1 VVALPTPKRV
11 AAAVRHRR
19 TRTVEDS
26 RMSLTE
32 HLTELRN
39 RLAKAIIAIAITSI
53 VCFIFEPHIF
63 NFLKEP
69 YCHLPAS
76 KRVTVGVNQECRL
89 YFFGIVD
96 GFMIRLKISAIA
108 GIIAASPVWLYQL
121 WSFITPGL
129 HRHERRWSLTFVAA
143 SLILFVL
150 GAFFAYLTLS
160 KGLSLLLGFGGNG
173 LASLLDVNKY
183 LSYVTAMLLIFGL
196 SFELPLLVTMLN
208 LAGVV
213 PTQKL
218 RDWRR
223 PEIFLV
229 FVFAAVVTPSQ
240 DPFTMLALG
249 LPMVLLY
256 EVAVIIGRINDRRKA
271 RKGDQSPYAHLG
283 DDETSP
289 LDLDLDLPEPTP
301 APAGPAAEAPFVPP
315 TASAGASSPTATSN
329 GSSGGGSH
337 LDIT

>member
-1 VVALPTPKRV
+1 VVALPTPRRI
-11 AAAVRHRR
+11 AAAIHHRR

-39 RLAKAIIAIAITSI
+39 RIAKALIAIVITTI
-53 VCFIFEPHIF
+53 VCFVFEPHIF
-63 NFLKEP
+63 NLLKEP

-76 KRVTVGVNQECRL
+76 RRVTIGVNQECRL
-89 YFFGIVD
+89 YFFGILD
-96 GFMIRLKISAIA
+96 GFMIRLKISLIS
-108 GIIAASPVWLYQL
+108 GIIAASPIWLYQL

-143 SLILFVL
+143 SVLLFVL
-150 GAFFAYLTLS
+150 GAFFAYVTLS
-160 KGLSLLLGFGGNG
+160 KGLSVLLSFGGNG

-208 LAGVV
+208 LAGVL

-256 EVAVIIGRINDRRKA
+256 EVSVLIGRVNDRRKA
-271 RKGDQSPYAHLG
+271 RRADNSPYAHLG

-289 LDLDLDLPEPTP
+289 LDLDVDVPEPSPPADAP
-301 APAGPAAEAPFVPP
+301 APTAASNGAGGAGGAG
-315 TASAGASSPTATSN
+315 GAS
-329 GSSGGGSH
+329 SH

>member
-1 VVALPTPKRV
+1 VVALPTPKRI
-11 AAAVRHRR
+11 AAAVNHRR

-39 RLAKAIIAIAITSI
+39 RLAVALVAIVVASI
-53 VCFIFEPHIF
+53 VCFVFEPHIF
-63 NFLKEP
+63 NFLKAP

-76 KRVTVGVNQECRL
+76 HRVTVGVNQECRL

-129 HRHERRWSLTFVAA
+129 HRHERRWSLTFVFA
-143 SLILFVL
+143 SIALFVL

-160 KGLSLLLGFGGNG
+160 KGLSLLLSFGGNG

-208 LAGVV
+208 LAGIL

-256 EVAVIIGRINDRRKA
+256 EVAVVIGRINDRRKA

-283 DDETSP
+283 DDEASP
-289 LDLDLDLPEPTP
+289 LDLDLQ
-301 APAGPAAEAPFVPP
+301 APAAPDVAPGSPAA
-315 TASAGASSPTATSN
+315 TAGAAP
-329 GSSGGGSH
+329 SH

>member
-1 VVALPTPKRV
+1 VVALPTPRRI
-11 AAAVRHRR
+11 AAAFRHRR

-39 RLAKAIIAIAITSI
+39 RLAKALIVIIIATI
-53 VCFIFEPHIF
+53 VCFFFEPHIF

-76 KRVTVGVNQECRL
+76 RRVTVGTNQECRL
-89 YFFGIVD
+89 YFFGILD
-96 GFMIRLKISAIA
+96 GFMIRLKISLIA
-108 GIIAASPVWLYQL
+108 GIVASSPVWLYQL

-143 SLILFVL
+143 SVLLFLL
-150 GAFFAYLTLS
+150 GAFFAYVTLS
-160 KGLSLLLGFGGNG
+160 KGLSLLLSFGGDG

-196 SFELPLLVTMLN
+196 SFEVPLLVTMLN

-223 PEIFLV
+223 PEIMLV

-249 LPMVLLY
+249 LPMVILY
-256 EVAVIIGRINDRRKA
+256 EVAVIIGRLNDRRKA
-271 RKGDQSPYAHLG
+271 RRADNSPYAHLG

-289 LDLDLDLPEPTP
+289 LDLDLETPQP
-301 APAGPAAEAPFVPP
+301 APTPP
-315 TASAGASSPTATSN
+315 TASAGAAGSTATSN
-329 GSSGGGSH
+329 GSGGGSSH